1 MRKLP
6 LFFGSP
12 LVCHQDRNS
21 VAVLLKRTLHA
32 QLRLKLHQWCQ
43 LPTKIC
49 YETSYTEA
57 RARMLKL
64 AARIESLTSVSAVG
78 KAVTLIRRL
87 KILRERE
94 RSVPEPLPNLACLR
108 SSLDLGRNLSGV
120 KDNRCSCPIWPVVGD
135 DGMEFDGCEKAV
147 TAR

>member
-1 MRKLP
+1 MKTPRDLH
-6 LFFGSP
+6 LGIHSVARSTSP
-12 LVCHQDRNS
+12 LS
-21 VAVLLKRTLHA
+21 K
-32 QLRLKLHQWCQ
+32 
-43 LPTKIC
+43 
-49 YETSYTEA
+49 
-57 RARMLKL
+57 LKL